1 MVRKA
6 LVTLWLLAIP
16 AVALAETRVDFDRHK
31 DFSRYRTFSVQID
44 PPVRA
49 DGIVDEQ
56 NTLAES
62 RLRQAVIG
70 EFQARGLEA
79 TDVGAD
85 LTVRVSSRETERTV
99 LYNSGAYGSPW
110 GPYYRRYGR
119 WGYWGGR
126 GYWGPYGGDIWTRR
140 YLEGAVTIDVIER
153 ATGQLVYRAR
163 VSDEIGDNL
172 DKQVIKTVDKAFK
185 KYPVKEIE
193 TD

>member
-1 MVRKA
+1 MFGKA
-6 LVTLWLLAIP
+6 LVTLWLLAVP

-31 DFSRYRTFSVQID
+31 DFSRYRTFTVQIE

-62 RLRQAVIG
+62 RLRQAIIA
-70 EFQARGLEA
+70 EFQARGLEP

-85 LTVRVSSRETERTV
+85 LVVQVSSRETERTV
-99 LYNSGAYGSPW
+99 LYNTGWYGHPW
-110 GPYYRRYGR
+110 GPYSYRRYGR
-119 WGYWGGR
+119 WGYWGR
-126 GYWGPYGGDIWTRR
+126 GYWGPYGDVWTRR
-140 YLEGAVTIDVIER
+140 YLEGAVTIDIVER
-153 ATGQLVYRAR
+153 ASGQLVYRAQ

-185 KYPVKEIE
+185 KYPVKEVE
-193 TD
+193 SD